1 MSTEQKPQ
9 TRDRSKTIIIILSA
23 IIVLQAIKIFSDYN
37 VKQTL
42 ETTTA
47 DLTETRTRLEEI
59 KSELDQKIAE
69 ISKLGGDIQSL
80 QQAKAEVE
88 ETLKKNRAW
97 SQKNIK
103 SLKDRV
109 QGYEKLLKMKD
120 EELEHLKS
128 LNQALYS
135 ENNSLKNNQNK
146 LSDSINRIAR
156 RSSELASKV
165 AVASQLKAENIKV
178 LAVNGSNREKEPPF
192 RNRQLEKLKLT
203 FNLADNKV
211 APIEGKKIM
220 IRLLDES
227 GQVIFDLAKG
237 SGTFTLNGRE
247 TWYTATQEILFD
259 NTRQQ
264 LIFLYEKG
272 SDYVPGNYA
281 AEIYDGEDLI
291 GSTSFTV
298 K

>member
-1 MSTEQKPQ
+1 MSTEQSNQK
-9 TRDRSKTIIIILSA
+9 RDRSKTIIIILSV
-23 IIVLQAIKIFSDYN
+23 IIVLQAIKIFSDFQ
-37 VKQTL
+37 VRETL
-42 ETTTA
+42 ETTTT

-59 KSELDQKIAE
+59 KTELDQKIAE

-88 ETLKKNRAW
+88 ATLKKNKAW

-103 SLKDRV
+103 SLKDQV

-120 EELEHLKS
+120 EELDHLKS

-135 ENNSLKNNQNK
+135 ENNSLKSNQNK
-146 LSDSINRIAR
+146 LSDSINRITR
-156 RSSELASKV
+156 RTSELANKV
-165 AVASQLKAENIKV
+165 AVASQLKAENIRV
-178 LAVNGSNREKEPPF
+178 LAINGSNREKEPPF

-220 IRLLDES
+220 FRLLDEN

-237 SGTFTLNGRE
+237 SGTFTLKGRE
-247 TWYTATQEILFD
+247 TWYTAMQDILFD
-259 NTRQQ
+259 NTHQQ
-264 LIFLYEKG
+264 LTFLYEKG
-272 SDYVPGNYA
+272 SDYVSGNYT

-291 GSTSFTV
+291 GTTNFTV
-298 K
+298 R